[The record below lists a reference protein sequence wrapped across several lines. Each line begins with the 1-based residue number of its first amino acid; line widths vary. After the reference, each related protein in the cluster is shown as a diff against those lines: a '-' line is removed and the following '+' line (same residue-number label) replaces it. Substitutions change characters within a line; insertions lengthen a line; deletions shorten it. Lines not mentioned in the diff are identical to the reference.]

1 MHMCELITNYHAKM
15 VGCNKKNR
23 GNLWYKC
30 LAYHK
35 VSQSTSRFHCK
46 NAKNKHHTSL
56 HSGKTH
62 KSNEREDNDQ
72 EGQNP

>member
-1 MHMCELITNYHAKM
+1 M
-15 VGCNKKNR
+15 VGRNKRKEGTYGINAW
-23 GNLWYKC
+23 LTIKC
-30 LAYHK
+30 HNPLLD
-35 VSQSTSRFHCK
+35 STVK